1 MALDSVICAP
11 IKFNQL
17 SQGRLFVAQPLSDV
31 ALDQIFRTARTYRR
45 SADAWL
51 PKHVDDAQLRQ
62 AYDLAKLG
70 PTSANVSPG
79 RIVFVRSA
87 EAKEKLKRTLSPS
100 NVPQT
105 MAAPVTAIVGSDQAF
120 YEALPRLYKEDS
132 SAIHWFAGKPDVI
145 EATAFRNSSLQGA
158 YLIIALRAL
167 GLDCGPM
174 SGFNNALVDELFF
187 AGTTIKS
194 NFLINIGY
202 GNPAVIRPR
211 EERYDFDEACRIV

>member
-1 MALDSVICAP
+1 MAH
-11 IKFNQL
+11 
-17 SQGRLFVAQPLSDV
+17 PLSDH

-51 PKHVDDAQLRQ
+51 DKPVDDAQLRQ
-62 AYDLAKLG
+62 AYELAALG
-70 PTSANVSPG
+70 PTSANASPA
-79 RIVFVRSA
+79 RFVFVRSA
-87 EAKEKLKRTLSPS
+87 EAKEKLKRTLSDS
-100 NVPQT
+100 NIEQT

-132 SAIHWFAGKPDVI
+132 SAITWFAGKPDAI
-145 EATAFRNSSLQGA
+145 SATAFRNSSLQGA

-174 SGFNNALVDELFF
+174 SGFNNVLVDELFF
-187 AGTTIKS
+187 AGTIFKS

-202 GNPAVIRPR
+202 GDPAVIRPR
-211 EERYDFDEACRIV
+211 EERYAFDEVCRVI

>member
-1 MALDSVICAP
+1 M
-11 IKFNQL
+11 
-17 SQGRLFVAQPLSDV
+17 AQPLSDLT
-31 ALDQIFRTARTYRR
+31 LDQIFRKARTYRR

-51 PKHVDDAQLRQ
+51 PKPVDDEQLRQ

-70 PTSANVSPG
+70 PTSANVSPA

-87 EAKEKLKRTLSPS
+87 EAKEKLKRALSPG
-100 NVPQT
+100 NVAQT
-105 MAAPVTAIVGSDQAF
+105 MAAPATAIIGSDQAF
-120 YEALPRLYKEDS
+120 YEALPRLYKEAPD
-132 SAIHWFAGKPDVI
+132 ALHWFAGKPDVI
-145 EATAFRNSSLQGA
+145 AATAFRNSSLQGA

-174 SGFNNALVDELFF
+174 SGFDNALVDELFF
-187 AGTTIKS
+187 AGTAIKS

-211 EERYDFDEACRIV
+211 EERYAFDEACRIV

>member
-1 MALDSVICAP
+1 VP
-11 IKFNQL
+11 
-17 SQGRLFVAQPLSDV
+17 QPLSDA

-51 PKHVDDAQLRQ
+51 HEPVDDALLRR

-70 PTSANVSPG
+70 PTSANSSPA

-87 EAKEKLKRTLSPS
+87 EAKQKLRRALSAE
-100 NVPQT
+100 NVEQT
-105 MAAPVTAIVGSDQAF
+105 MAAPATAIVGSDHAF
-120 YEALPRLYKEDS
+120 YEQLPRLYREEPAAKSWFEGKTE
-132 SAIHWFAGKPDVI
+132 AIA
-145 EATAFRNSSLQGA
+145 ATAFRNATLQGA

-174 SGFNNALVDELFF
+174 SGFRNAVVDELFF
-187 AGTTIKS
+187 AGTQVRS
-194 NFLINIGY
+194 NFLINIGH

-211 EERYDFDEACRIV
+211 EERYAFDEVCRIV